1 MANRHIS
8 VPIENTVELVNV
20 KPYNPLVSQCEIK
33 VCYVG
38 EEPNRN
44 GSIITK
50 ETALK
55 MAASLP
61 GCPIVGYYEPE
72 KKDFGAHDRQI
83 DIVGG
88 TWKITDK
95 TKPYG
100 FVDFGAKMWFQ
111 KWNDDGVEHEYL
123 MTEGYLWTSVYEEAK
138 SIIAA
143 GKGQSMELE
152 DNSVQGSW
160 ANDDNG
166 FPTFFIINDAM
177 IQKLCVLGDDVEP
190 CFEGAGIAAHF
201 SLQEN
206 EIEHFKN
213 ELFSLVENIKNALD
227 KGGVNPM
234 EKEQALNPEDLEFKK
249 KEDEEDKDEKETPND
264 EKPSADDEKEN
275 PVPAEKEDEDDKE
288 EDEEKKKAKTK
299 HSLTD
304 EEVASS
310 DLYKTLFA
318 QCEELK
324 QAVNTLKAEI
334 EPLRAFKAETD
345 KKEKQAMI
353 DQFYML
359 SDEEKKD
366 CVEHIDEY
374 SLDQIEAKLSIICVR
389 NKVSFDL
396 NDKEQEKEKA
406 PMLYDLNNAH
416 DDDDSA
422 PAWIKAVR
430 ETAKEIE

>member
-1 MANRHIS
+1 
-8 VPIENTVELVNV
+8 
-20 KPYNPLVSQCEIK
+20 
-33 VCYVG
+33 
-38 EEPNRN
+38 
-44 GSIITK
+44 
-50 ETALK
+50 
-55 MAASLP
+55 
-61 GCPIVGYYEPE
+61 
-72 KKDFGAHDRQI
+72 
-83 DIVGG
+83 
-88 TWKITDK
+88 
-95 TKPYG
+95 
-100 FVDFGAKMWFQ
+100 
-111 KWNDDGVEHEYL
+111 

-138 SIIAA
+138 SIIAI

-249 KEDEEDKDEKETPND
+249 KEDEEEKDEKETPND